1 MSEDGP
7 PDREGALDAA
17 LAAHGDYRT
26 DGFQA
31 LDDARKSP
39 LDALLAKEDYKG
51 DEALLDWIDDATV
64 DAIAHRFEAE
74 VHGARLEAFRRLIEF
89 LFDGGRVKTPRDACI
104 RLYSVAKGITPDLLP
119 KDYSLEE
126 LGQLFG
132 EGPDKRA
139 TWSARIKRT
148 VNQPME
154 KSSGRVVH
162 LKFQKAPE
170 TVKKYSEAQQGNTNR
185 KGKGKRRR
193 RTR

>member
-104 RLYSVAKGITPDLLP
+104 RLYSVAKGITPDLSCLRTTAWR
-119 KDYSLEE
+119 SWGSCLER
-126 LGQLFG
+126 G
-132 EGPDKRA
+132 
-139 TWSARIKRT
+139 RISGR
-148 VNQPME
+148 PGRPG
-154 KSSGRVVH
+154 SSGR
-162 LKFQKAPE
+162 
-170 TVKKYSEAQQGNTNR
+170 
-185 KGKGKRRR
+185 
-193 RTR
+193 